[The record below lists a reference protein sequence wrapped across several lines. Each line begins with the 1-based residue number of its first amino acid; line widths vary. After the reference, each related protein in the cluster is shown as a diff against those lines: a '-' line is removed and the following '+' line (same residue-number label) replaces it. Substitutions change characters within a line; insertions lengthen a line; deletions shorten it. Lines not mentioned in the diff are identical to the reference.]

1 MVKGGEM
8 PSHARAVLGSV
19 AAVCLLM
26 ILLLGLHLGGN
37 VLLPIGRFSPLLGAF
52 IGGALVL
59 VCVNIPL
66 SSREQAEPWGKR
78 ERLAWVLIGCGCI
91 AWGIGE
97 CFWRYYLSQGQTPF
111 PSLADFGYSSLPPLF
126 FAGLILQPFSKSG
139 GKRTFLLLDSLIAMG
154 ALLSIAWFLLLG
166 SLAQTPTES
175 VLAKFLGLY
184 YATAD
189 VALLSC
195 TLFLLLRGSG
205 ALHHDRVRRISL
217 LVVAIGISIFAISDF
232 LFNVLNNL
240 GLPVDGTWVDLGWPL
255 GMITVG
261 IAAYLRRF
269 LAVGET
275 KPAIEEQKS
284 RNLLTVHFGPI
295 QLLPYVLLGLL
306 FLVLAINVFSFDKT
320 QQSIRPVLVIAT
332 LIVVGLVIARQVF
345 TALENTRLNREQ
357 IKANNQ
363 LETVYQ
369 DSATRK
375 VRLETGVT
383 YLKEIQT
390 RLANGDVRA
399 RAHLSDDDLWPLA
412 TGLNLMADRL
422 MRYEANQQQV
432 QLLLSAL
439 SDFNQALEH
448 TRAGQ
453 QFVLPPSCQ
462 RIPVLHQLVYILSL
476 RGAIE
481 TNQFT
486 SPSEPPR
493 RQENV
498 SPTSSPQPL
507 HPDHPGKDSR
517 SYTDQGNRRIDS
529 RSTS

>member
-1 MVKGGEM
+1 
-8 PSHARAVLGSV
+8 
-19 AAVCLLM
+19 
-26 ILLLGLHLGGN
+26 
-37 VLLPIGRFSPLLGAF
+37 GAF

-66 SSREQAEPWGKR
+66 GSQEQTKPWGGR
-78 ERLAWVLIGCGCI
+78 ERLAWILIGLGCI

-111 PSLADFGYSSLPPLF
+111 PSLADFGYASLPPLF
-126 FAGLILQPFSKSG
+126 FVGLILQPFSKSG

-166 SLAQTPTES
+166 SLAQTPSES
-175 VLAKFLGLY
+175 VLAKSLGLY

-205 ALHHDRVRRISL
+205 TLYNDQVRRISL
-217 LVVAIGISIFAISDF
+217 LLVALGISIFAISDF

-255 GMITVG
+255 GLMTVG

-269 LAVGET
+269 FIASGTMPAV
-275 KPAIEEQKS
+275 EEQEIENIQQF
-284 RNLLTVHFGPI
+284 RFGPI
-295 QLLPYVLLGLL
+295 QIIPYLLLVLL
-306 FLVLAINVFSFDKT
+306 FLVLTINVFSSDKI
-320 QQSIRPVLVIAT
+320 QQSIRPVLVVAT
-332 LIVVGLVIARQVF
+332 LIVVGLVIMRQIF
-345 TALENTRLNREQ
+345 TALENVRLIREQ
-357 IKANNQ
+357 IRVNNQ

-369 DSATRK
+369 DSAKRK
-375 VRLETGVT
+375 AALEAGVT
-383 YLKEIQT
+383 YLKEIQA

-399 RAHLSDDDLWPLA
+399 RAQISNDDLWPLA

-422 MRYEANQQQV
+422 LRSETNQAQV
-432 QLLLSAL
+432 QRLLSAL
-439 SDFNQALEH
+439 SDFNQALER
-448 TRAGQ
+448 TRGGH

-462 RIPVLHQLVYILSL
+462 GIPALQQLVYILSL

-481 TNQFT
+481 TTQVT
-486 SPSEPPR
+486 PSSEPPR
-493 RQENV
+493 RPDN
-498 SPTSSPQPL
+498 PRTYFSSPPAPSQSL
-507 HPDHPGKDSR
+507 DPDHPK
-517 SYTDQGNRRIDS
+517 QGQ
-529 RSTS
+529 TKPYGPGQWPTK